1 MFSKPEVSIE
11 KSRFLWYN
19 VGHIKVAQEVVS
31 VPTKIVI
38 GKRYGMLTVDAATE
52 KKDYRGR
59 TLYRCVCHC
68 GGVRLVA
75 ADRLLAGGVISCGCR
90 QRKAWAQI
98 GGSKE
103 RLGWTEEQEAA
114 RIAKRMKGCEGIYQR
129 GDTYIAQMKIDYKT
143 YHIGSYRKKTEA
155 LKARQAV
162 VQARIKNGNAA
173 AIECITELK
182 KGQRK

>member
-1 MFSKPEVSIE
+1 M
-11 KSRFLWYN
+11 
-19 VGHIKVAQEVVS
+19 
-31 VPTKIVI
+31 PTKII
-38 GKRYGMLTVDAATE
+38 GEKFGMLTVDAATE

-75 ADRLLAGGVISCGCR
+75 ADRLRSGGVISCGCR

-114 RIAKRMKGCEGIYQR
+114 RIAKRMKGCEGIYQK
-129 GDTYIAQMKIDYKT
+129 GGSYIAQMKIDYKT
-143 YHIGSYRKKTEA
+143 YYIGSYDNQDDA
-155 LKARQAV
+155 LQARNTV
-162 VQARIKNGNAA
+162 VQARIKGGNAA
-173 AIECITELK
+173 AVECIAELK
-182 KGQRK
+182 KARRK

>member
-1 MFSKPEVSIE
+1 M
-11 KSRFLWYN
+11 
-19 VGHIKVAQEVVS
+19 
-31 VPTKIVI
+31 PTKII
-38 GKRYGMLTVDAATE
+38 GEKFGMLTVDAATE

-75 ADRLLAGGVISCGCR
+75 ADRLRSGGVISCGCR

-114 RIAKRMKGCEGIYQR
+114 RIAKRMTGCEGIYQR
-129 GDTYIAQMKIDYKT
+129 SDTYIAQIKIQYKT
-143 YHIGSYRKKTEA
+143 YHIGSYDNRDQA
-155 LKARQAV
+155 LEARQAV
-162 VQARIKNGNAA
+162 VQTRIHDGDAA